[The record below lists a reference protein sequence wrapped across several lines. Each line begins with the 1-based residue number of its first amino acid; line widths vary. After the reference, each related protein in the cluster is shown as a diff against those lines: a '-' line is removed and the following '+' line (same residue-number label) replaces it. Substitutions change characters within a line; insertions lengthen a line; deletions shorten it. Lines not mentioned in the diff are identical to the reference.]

1 MCISHAKPATDVL
14 KTKQNILANAGEEY
28 TGEILQCN
36 ANGTSIVSEFTANL
50 VMC

>member
-1 MCISHAKPATDVL
+1 MWISHSLPATDAL
-14 KTKQNILANAGEEY
+14 QTKQNILANAGEEY
-28 TGEILQCN
+28 TGEILQSK